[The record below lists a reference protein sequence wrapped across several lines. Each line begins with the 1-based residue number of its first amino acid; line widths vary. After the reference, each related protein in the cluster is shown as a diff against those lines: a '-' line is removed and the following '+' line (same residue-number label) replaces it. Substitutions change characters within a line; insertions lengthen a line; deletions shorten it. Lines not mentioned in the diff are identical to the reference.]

1 MPPAK
6 DPDVLN
12 RLRQVYGAMPPHLTP
27 EFKKTDRYIKQ
38 LKVRGRG
45 TEGQKRREARVTW
58 QSWPVDVDIDD
69 DVDVHYIYQFLPRE
83 EAGRAFWLV

>member
-27 EFKKTDRYIKQ
+27 DFKKTARYTKQ
-38 LKVRGRG
+38 LKVRGR
-45 TEGQKRREARVTW
+45 
-58 QSWPVDVDIDD
+58 
-69 DVDVHYIYQFLPRE
+69 
-83 EAGRAFWLV
+83 